1 MVLQGPTFTIPHK
14 YTCAVYQEQ
23 LVDSMRIN
31 QPTQDNTM
39 ETETTSQITDA
50 TRYRLFLANRKH
62 SKTEPTENAVEK
74 AEDLFDGHLRV
85 SEYAARKAWFAG
97 DLQIAA
103 KPCRPVEFVDHAIR
117 CAMDKDYTAYDAD
130 GYRIDRENTTD
141 IVDVLRALKVMAASH
156 RAMRASNLYVGVSL
170 CHNDPSTDRSIAQDR
185 ANCHLLRRAVAIL
198 ETRLAARA
206 KELARECSRI
216 RRALKA

>member
-1 MVLQGPTFTIPHK
+1 M
-14 YTCAVYQEQ
+14 
-23 LVDSMRIN
+23 N
-31 QPTQDNTM
+31 
-39 ETETTSQITDA
+39 TETTSQITDA

-74 AEDLFDGHLRV
+74 AEDLFDGRLRV
-85 SEYAARKAWFAG
+85 SEYAARDAWFAG

-103 KPCRPVEFVDHAIR
+103 KPCRPVEFVDYLIR
-117 CAMDKDYTAYDAD
+117 TAMSKDYTAYDAD

-141 IVDVLRALKVMAASH
+141 IVDVLRALKVIEAERRAA
-156 RAMRASNLYVGVSL
+156 RACNLYVGVVLSN
-170 CHNDPSTDRSIAQDR
+170 NDPSTNPSVLQYR
-185 ANCHLLRRAVAIL
+185 AECHLLRRAVAIL

>member
-1 MVLQGPTFTIPHK
+1 M
-14 YTCAVYQEQ
+14 
-23 LVDSMRIN
+23 N
-31 QPTQDNTM
+31 
-39 ETETTSQITDA
+39 TETTSQITDA

-74 AEDLFDGHLRV
+74 AEDLFDGQAYWGLGD
-85 SEYAARKAWFAG
+85 YAARKAWAAG

-103 KPCRPVEFVDHAIR
+103 KPCRPVEFVDYLIHA
-117 CAMDKDYTAYDAD
+117 AMDKDRD
-130 GYRIDRENTTD
+130 NPTD
-141 IVDVLRALKVMAASH
+141 LVDVLRALKVITASH
-156 RAMRASNLYVGVSL
+156 RAGRARSLYIGLCL
-170 CHNDPSTDRSIAQDR
+170 CHNEPNNNSLRTDRAQH
-185 ANCHLLRRAVAIL
+185 HLLRRAVAIL